1 MLLADKVAIVS
12 GVGPGLGRELALAFA
27 REGACVVLGARSAGT
42 IREVADE
49 ITDAGGTALA
59 VPTNIVEPAQC
70 ARLVAAA
77 LGELGR
83 VDCLVNN
90 AFRMDTMQPFEE
102 VDLETWRKIVEVNLF
117 GSLQLTREVVSP
129 MRAQGGGSVVFVNS
143 MIVRKVLPNQGGY
156 TISKAA
162 LLSAAQ
168 VLAKELGPHRIRV
181 NSILPGAMWGPN
193 VELWLKMRA
202 DEHGTS
208 AQEEYES
215 MAAEMPLGIIPP
227 DDDVANAAVF
237 FASDLS
243 RVITG
248 QALNVNG
255 GEVFT

>member
-27 REGACVVLGARSAGT
+27 REGACVVLGARSSGT

-49 ITDAGGTALA
+49 ITDGGGTALA
-59 VPTNIVEPAQC
+59 VPTNIVDPAQC
-70 ARLVAAA
+70 ARLVSAA

-90 AFRMDTMQPFEE
+90 AFRMDTMQPFED
-102 VDLETWRKIVEVNLF
+102 VDLEIWRKIVDVNVF
-117 GSLQLTREVVSP
+117 GSLQLTREVVAP
-129 MRAQGGGSVVFVNS
+129 MKAQGGGSVVFVNS

-168 VLAKELGPHRIRV
+168 VLAKELGPHKIRV

-202 DEHGTS
+202 EEHGTTE
-208 AQEEYES
+208 QEEYEA
-215 MAAEMPLGIIPP
+215 MASEMALGIIPP

-255 GEVFT
+255 GEVFS

>member
-27 REGACVVLGARSAGT
+27 REGACVVLGARSAGV
-42 IREVADE
+42 IRDVADE

-77 LGELGR
+77 VGELGR

-90 AFRMDTMQPFEE
+90 AFRMDTMQPFVEA
-102 VDLETWRKIVEVNLF
+102 DLSTWRKIVDVNVF
-117 GSLQLTREVVSP
+117 GSLQLTREVVDP
-129 MRAQGGGSVVFVNS
+129 MKAQGGGSVVFVNS
-143 MIVRKVLPNQGGY
+143 MVVRKPQPNQGGY
-156 TISKAA
+156 TISKGA
-162 LLSAAQ
+162 LLTAAQ
-168 VLAKELGPHRIRV
+168 VLAKELGPYKIRV

-202 DEHGTS
+202 EEHGTTE
-208 AQEEYES
+208 QEEYES
-215 MAAEMPLGIIPP
+215 IASAMALGIIPP

-248 QALNVNG
+248 QALDVNG
-255 GEVFT
+255 GEVFA

>member
-1 MLLADKVAIVS
+1 MLLAHKVAIVS

-27 REGACVVLGARSAGT
+27 REGASVVLGARSAGV
-42 IREVADE
+42 IRDVADE

-59 VPTNIVEPAQC
+59 VPCNIVEPAQC

-77 LGELGR
+77 VGELGR

-90 AFRMDTMQPFEE
+90 AFRMDTMQPFVE
-102 VDLETWRKIVEVNLF
+102 VDLKTWRKIVEVNLF
-117 GSLQLTREVVSP
+117 GTLQLTREVVDP
-129 MRAQGGGSVVFVNS
+129 MKAQGGGSVVFVNS
-143 MIVRKVLPNQGGY
+143 MVVRKPQPNQGGY
-156 TISKAA
+156 TISKGA

-168 VLAKELGPHRIRV
+168 VLAKELGPYNIRV

-202 DEHGTS
+202 EEHGTTE
-208 AQEEYES
+208 QEEYEAIAS
-215 MAAEMPLGIIPP
+215 QMALGIIPP

-248 QALNVNG
+248 QTLDVNG
-255 GEVFT
+255 GEVFA

>member
-12 GVGPGLGRELALAFA
+12 GVGPGLGRELAVAFA
-27 REGACVVLGARSAGT
+27 REGACVVLGARSAGV

-49 ITDAGGTALA
+49 ITDGGGTALA

-77 LGELGR
+77 VGELGR

-90 AFRMDTMQPFEE
+90 AFRMDTMQPFVEA
-102 VDLETWRKIVEVNLF
+102 DLSTWRKIVDVNVF
-117 GSLQLTREVVSP
+117 GSLQLTREVVDP
-129 MRAQGGGSVVFVNS
+129 MKAQGGGSVVFVNS
-143 MIVRKVLPNQGGY
+143 MVVRKPQPNQGGY
-156 TISKAA
+156 TISKGA
-162 LLSAAQ
+162 LLTAAQ
-168 VLAKELGPHRIRV
+168 VLAKELGPYKIRV

-202 DEHGTS
+202 EEHGTTE
-208 AQEEYES
+208 QEEYES
-215 MAAEMPLGIIPP
+215 IASAMALGIIPP

-248 QALNVNG
+248 QSLDVNG
-255 GEVFT
+255 GEVFV

>member
-12 GVGPGLGRELALAFA
+12 GVGPGLGRELGLAFA
-27 REGACVVLGARSAGT
+27 REGACVVLGARSAGV

-90 AFRMDTMQPFEE
+90 AFRMDTMQPFVEA
-102 VDLETWRKIVEVNLF
+102 DLSTWRKIVDVNVF
-117 GSLQLTREVVSP
+117 GSLQLTREVVDP
-129 MRAQGGGSVVFVNS
+129 MKARGGGSVVFVNS
-143 MIVRKVLPNQGGY
+143 MVVRKPQPNQGGY
-156 TISKAA
+156 TISKGA
-162 LLSAAQ
+162 LLTAAQ
-168 VLAKELGPHRIRV
+168 VLAKELGPYKIRV

-202 DEHGTS
+202 EEHGTTE
-208 AQEEYES
+208 QEEYEKIAS
-215 MAAEMPLGIIPP
+215 AMALGIIPP

-248 QALNVNG
+248 QTLDVNG
-255 GEVFT
+255 GEVFA

>member
-27 REGACVVLGARSAGT
+27 REGASVVLGARSPGC
-42 IREVADE
+42 IREVCDE
-49 ITDAGGTALA
+49 IIDAGGTALA

-77 LGELGR
+77 VGELGR

-90 AFRMDTMQPFEE
+90 AFRMDPMQPFEQ
-102 VDLETWRKIVEVNLF
+102 VDLDAWRKVVDVNLF
-117 GSLQLTREVVSP
+117 GSLQLTREVVEP
-129 MRAQGGGSVVFVNS
+129 MKANGGGSVVFVNS

-168 VLAKELGPHRIRV
+168 VLAKELGCHGIRV

-202 DEHGTS
+202 EEHGTS
-208 AQEEYES
+208 EQEEYEA
-215 MAAEMPLGIIPP
+215 MASELALGVIPP

-255 GEVFT
+255 GEVFS

>member
-12 GVGPGLGRELALAFA
+12 GVGPGLGRELAVAFA
-27 REGACVVLGARSAGT
+27 REGACVVLGARSAGV

-49 ITDAGGTALA
+49 ITDGGGTALA

-77 LGELGR
+77 VGELGR

-90 AFRMDTMQPFEE
+90 AFRMDTMQPFVEA
-102 VDLETWRKIVEVNLF
+102 DLSTWRKIVDVNVF
-117 GSLQLTREVVSP
+117 GSLQLTREVVDP
-129 MRAQGGGSVVFVNS
+129 MKAQGGGSVVFVNS
-143 MIVRKVLPNQGGY
+143 MVVRKPQPNQGGY
-156 TISKAA
+156 TISKGA
-162 LLSAAQ
+162 LLTAAQ
-168 VLAKELGPHRIRV
+168 VLAKELGPYKIRV

-202 DEHGTS
+202 EEHGTTE
-208 AQEEYES
+208 QEEYES
-215 MAAEMPLGIIPP
+215 IASAMALGIIPP

-248 QALNVNG
+248 QSLDVNG
-255 GEVFT
+255 GEVFA

>member
-1 MLLADKVAIVS
+1 
-12 GVGPGLGRELALAFA
+12 LAFA
-27 REGACVVLGARSAGT
+27 REGACVVLGARSSGT

-49 ITDAGGTALA
+49 IADAGGTALA
-59 VPTNIVEPAQC
+59 VPTNIVDPAQC

-77 LGELGR
+77 QGELGR

-90 AFRMDTMQPFEE
+90 AFRMDTMQPFVE
-102 VDLETWRKIVEVNLF
+102 VDLETWRKIVDVNVF
-117 GSLQLTREVVSP
+117 GSLQLTREVVAP

-162 LLSAAQ
+162 LLAAAQ
-168 VLAKELGPHRIRV
+168 VLAKELGPDGIRV

-202 DEHGTS
+202 EEHGTTEE
-208 AQEEYES
+208 QEYEA
-215 MAAEMPLGIIPP
+215 MASEMALGIIPP

-255 GEVFT
+255 GEVFS

>member
-27 REGACVVLGARSAGT
+27 REGASVVLGARSGGV

-49 ITDAGGTALA
+49 ITDGGGTALA

-77 LGELGR
+77 VGELGR

-90 AFRMDTMQPFEE
+90 AFRMDTMQPFVE
-102 VDLETWRKIVEVNLF
+102 VDLTTWRKIVEVNLF
-117 GSLQLTREVVSP
+117 GSLQLTREVVEP
-129 MRAQGGGSVVFVNS
+129 MTAQGGGSVVFVNS
-143 MIVRKVLPNQGGY
+143 MVVRKPQPNQGGY
-156 TISKAA
+156 TISKGA

-168 VLAKELGPHRIRV
+168 VLAKELGSHKIRV

-202 DEHGTS
+202 EEHGTTE
-208 AQEEYES
+208 QEEYES
-215 MAAEMPLGIIPP
+215 IASEMALGIIPP

-248 QALNVNG
+248 QTLDVNG
-255 GEVFT
+255 GEVFA

>member
-27 REGACVVLGARSAGT
+27 REGACVVLGARSSGT

-49 ITDAGGTALA
+49 IIDAGGTALA
-59 VPTNIVEPAQC
+59 VPTNIVDPAQC

-102 VDLETWRKIVEVNLF
+102 VDLETWRKILEVNLF
-117 GSLQLTREVVSP
+117 GSLQLTREVVAP
-129 MRAQGGGSVVFVNS
+129 MKAQGGGSVVFVNS

-202 DEHGTS
+202 EENGTTER
-208 AQEEYES
+208 QEYES
-215 MAAEMPLGIIPP
+215 MTAEMPLGVIPS

-243 RVITG
+243 QVITG

-255 GEVFT
+255 GEVFS

>member
-1 MLLADKVAIVS
+1 M
-12 GVGPGLGRELALAFA
+12 
-27 REGACVVLGARSAGT
+27 VLGARSAGT

-102 VDLETWRKIVEVNLF
+102 VDLETWRKIVDVNLF
-117 GSLQLTREVVSP
+117 GSLQLTREVVDADEGAGRRIRGLRQLDD
-129 MRAQGGGSVVFVNS
+129 RAQGAAEPG
-143 MIVRKVLPNQGGY
+143 RLHDLQGG
-156 TISKAA
+156 AA
-162 LLSAAQ
+162 
-168 VLAKELGPHRIRV
+168 ERR
-181 NSILPGAMWGPN
+181 PGAGRGARPHQDPGQLHPARGHVGAQRRGCGSRCGP
-193 VELWLKMRA
+193 RST
-202 DEHGTS
+202 GPRSRRSTS
-208 AQEEYES
+208 PWPS
-215 MAAEMPLGIIPP
+215 EMPLGIIPP

-255 GEVFT
+255 GEVFS

>member
-27 REGACVVLGARSAGT
+27 REGASVVLGARTAGFL
-42 IREVADE
+42 REVADE

-77 LGELGR
+77 VGELGT

-102 VDLETWRKIVEVNLF
+102 VDLTTWRKILEVNLF
-117 GSLQLTREVVSP
+117 GSLQLTREVVDP
-129 MRAQGGGSVVFVNS
+129 MKAQGGGSVVFVNS

-156 TISKAA
+156 VVSKGA

-168 VLAKELGPHRIRV
+168 VLARELGPHKIRV
-181 NSILPGAMWGPN
+181 NSILPGVMWGPN
-193 VELWLKMRA
+193 AEIWLKMRA
-202 DEHGTS
+202 EEHGTTED
-208 AQEEYES
+208 EEY
-215 MAAEMPLGIIPP
+215 AEVISEIALGLIPP

>member
-1 MLLADKVAIVS
+1 MRLS
-12 GVGPGLGRELALAFA
+12 GKATVVTGATRGIGRSIALAFA
-27 REGACVVLGARSAGT
+27 REGACVVLGARSGGV

-49 ITDAGGTALA
+49 ITAAGGTALA
-59 VPTNIVEPAQC
+59 VPTNIVEQAQC

-77 LGELGR
+77 IGELGR

-102 VDLETWRKIVEVNLF
+102 VDLASWRKIVDVILF
-117 GSLQLTREVVSP
+117 GSLQLTREVVGP
-129 MRAQGGGSVVFVNS
+129 MKAQGGGSVVFVNS

-168 VLAKELGPHRIRV
+168 VLAKELGPHNIRV

-202 DEHGTS
+202 EEHGTTE
-208 AQEEYES
+208 QEEYEAIAS
-215 MAAEMPLGIIPP
+215 QMALGIIPP

-248 QALNVNG
+248 QTLDVNG
-255 GEVFT
+255 GEVFA

>member
-27 REGACVVLGARSAGT
+27 REGASVVLGARSAGV
-42 IREVADE
+42 IRDVADE
-49 ITDAGGTALA
+49 ITDAGGSALA

-77 LGELGR
+77 VGELGR

-90 AFRMDTMQPFEE
+90 AFRMDTMQPFIE
-102 VDLETWRKIVEVNLF
+102 VELTTWRKIVEVNLF
-117 GSLQLTREVVSP
+117 GSLQLTREVVDP
-129 MRAQGGGSVVFVNS
+129 MKGQGGGSIVFVNS
-143 MIVRKVLPNQGGY
+143 MVVRKPQPNQGGY
-156 TISKAA
+156 TISKGA

-168 VLAKELGPHRIRV
+168 VLAKELGPYNIRV

-202 DEHGTS
+202 EEHGTTE
-208 AQEEYES
+208 QEEYASIASE
-215 MAAEMPLGIIPP
+215 MALGIIPP

-248 QALNVNG
+248 QTLDVNG
-255 GEVFT
+255 GEVFA